1 MIENY
6 LCEACDKNAVC
17 KIMDILSKFD
27 IETKK
32 PLGVDIKIKKCL
44 NYEYEEGSDEIKY
57 EGTEE

>member
-32 PLGVDIKIKKCL
+32 AFRCRHK
-44 NYEYEEGSDEIKY
+44 N
-57 EGTEE
+57 